1 MLQPNKLHIS
11 TKMSG
16 KMLGIHALNT
26 NTLSNVFCRHMN
38 QTSTIC
44 GNCYSYRMLDT
55 YRQNCTDL
63 FQHNS
68 DLLKHLMKWDD
79 LPRLYTVDFRI
90 NAHGE
95 LINLNH
101 LINVHNIASKNP
113 DTVVTLWS
121 KRRDI
126 INKYQQQYTQPENQI
141 HIFSNPA
148 VDSIMESPP
157 VGFDKVFNVVSDG
170 TNPRINCGSRCR
182 DCTIGKNNKSA
193 CYTLD
198 SGVDCIIELRKS

>member
-1 MLQPNKLHIS
+1 MLQPDKLHIS

-26 NTLSNVFCRHMN
+26 NTLTNVFCQHMN

-44 GNCYSYRMLDT
+44 GNCYSHRMLST
-55 YRQNCTDL
+55 YRTCCVDP

-68 DLLKHLMKWDD
+68 ELLRHVMQWDD

-101 LINVHNIASKNP
+101 MINVHNIASKNP
-113 DTVVTLWS
+113 NTVVTLWS

-126 INKYQQQYTQPENQI
+126 INKYQKQYTQPANQI

-182 DCTIGKNNKSA
+182 DCTIGKNNRSA

-198 SGVDCIIELRKS
+198 SGVDCIVELRKS